1 MNLLMRLALSAAA
14 LLLIAAVVPG
24 IHADGYG
31 SALVAAALLALVNAF
46 VRPVLIILTL
56 PITLVTLG
64 LFLLVINAGMLL
76 LVGHIVAGFTVR
88 GWGAGIAGSL
98 LLWIAG
104 MAIGRLV
111 DGDRH
116 PVVVECRSVDVE
128 W

>member
-1 MNLLMRLALSAAA
+1 MSLILRLALSAAA
-14 LLLIAAVVPG
+14 LLAVAALVPG

-31 SALVAAALLALVNAF
+31 SALVAAALLAVVNAF
-46 VRPVLIILTL
+46 VRPVLIVLTL

-76 LVGHIVAGFTVR
+76 FVGHVVAGFTVR

-98 LLWIAG
+98 LMWIAG

-111 DGDRH
+111 DGDNRM
-116 PVVVECRSVDVE
+116 VVQRRIEVTR